1 MLANHVQHRAA
12 YPDGVRHHAVWDGF
26 AAAAQRAWETLRT
39 WRRRIDERNRLS
51 VLDERMLKD
60 IGLTRTEAIY
70 LSEKPFWRE

>member
-1 MLANHVQHRAA
+1 MLANHIQHRAA
-12 YPDGVRHHAVWDGF
+12 YPGGVRPHAAWDGF